1 MKAKFIFI
9 HATGAIT
16 HQTTIYSVWFGSSQ
30 KDQRDLKFFNSL
42 RFNADYYFSKY
53 TDDVAEFIYKL
64 NQSLFHPRPEQG
76 ILLNTQTVTP
86 SELKK
91 MVLSGVFSHAPLPK
105 GYCYFR
111 GHIDPH
117 FYIKNYRH
125 VTRR

>member
-16 HQTTIYSVWFGSSQ
+16 HQTTVYSVWFGSSQ

-53 TDDVAEFIYKL
+53 TTEVAEFIYKL
-64 NQSLFHPRPEQG
+64 NQSLFNPRPEQG
-76 ILLNTQTVTP
+76 ILLNTQTITP

-91 MVLSGVFSHAPLPK
+91 MVLSGVFSHAP
-105 GYCYFR
+105 
-111 GHIDPH
+111 
-117 FYIKNYRH
+117 
-125 VTRR
+125 